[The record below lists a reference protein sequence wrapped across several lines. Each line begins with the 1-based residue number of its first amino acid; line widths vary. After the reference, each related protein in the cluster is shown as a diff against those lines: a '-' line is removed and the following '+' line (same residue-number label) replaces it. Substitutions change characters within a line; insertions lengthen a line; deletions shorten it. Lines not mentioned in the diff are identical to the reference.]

1 MFIELLERGNMM
13 DILIDEAL
21 AGQCVRR
28 VLQNELKFSTKMIKS
43 LKYRPLGIAVDGK
56 AVTVRHILKIGEC
69 LSLAI
74 EDTESSSA
82 LTPVDLPLDIL
93 YEDADIV
100 VPSKPADMPTHPSH
114 DHYTDTVENALAFR
128 YKKEGIPFVF
138 RPINRLDRNTS
149 GLLLICRN
157 KRAAGKL
164 TQSMQKG
171 EIQKFYLAVVIGE
184 LQEREGVIDAPLHRT
199 KESIIVREVCSPD
212 APDAD
217 AACTEYRVLAVEN
230 GYSLVLVRPLTGRT
244 HQIRVH
250 FAYAGHPLVGDDLY
264 GTSTPFINRHALH
277 AYRLSFP
284 HPMREEQ
291 MDFSAPLC
299 SDMRQL
305 IEECFPTALAKGVLD
320 EYTQHK

>member
-1 MFIELLERGNMM
+1 M
-13 DILIDEAL
+13 DVLIDEVL

-28 VLQNELKFSTKMIKS
+28 VLQVELKLSTKMIKS
-43 LKYRPLGIAVDGK
+43 LKYTPFGITVDGK
-56 AVTVRHILKIGEC
+56 PVTVRHILQLGEC

-74 EDTESSSA
+74 EDSESSPA

-93 YEDADIV
+93 YEDGDIV
-100 VPSKPADMPTHPSH
+100 IPAKPADMPTHPSH
-114 DHYTDTVENALAFR
+114 DHYTDTVANALAFR
-128 YKKEGIPFVF
+128 YAKEGIPFVF

-149 GLLLICRN
+149 GLLLIARN

-171 EIQKFYLAVVIGE
+171 EIEKTYLAVAVGE
-184 LQEREGVIDAPLHRT
+184 MKEKDGVINAPLHRT
-199 KESIIVREVCSPD
+199 KESIIVREVCAPD

-250 FAYAGHPLVGDDLY
+250 FAHAGHPLVGDDLY
-264 GTSTPFINRHALH
+264 GTPTPLINRHALH

-284 HPMREEQ
+284 HPMNEKRLT
-291 MDFSAPLC
+291 FSAPL
-299 SDMRQL
+299 SPDMREL
-305 IEECFPTALAKGVLD
+305 IGKCFPTALKKGVLD
-320 EYTQHK
+320 EYTKNR

>member
-1 MFIELLERGNMM
+1 M
-13 DILIDEAL
+13 DILVDASL

-28 VLQNELKFSTKMIKS
+28 VLQSELKLSTKMIKS
-43 LKYRPLGIAVDGK
+43 LKYRPLGITVDGK
-56 AVTVRHILKIGEC
+56 SVTVRHILQIGEC

-74 EDTESSSA
+74 EDDESSPA
-82 LTPVDLPLDIL
+82 LTPVDLPLEIL
-93 YEDADIV
+93 YEDDDIV
-100 VPSKPADMPTHPSH
+100 VPAKPADMPTHPSH
-114 DHYTDTVENALAFR
+114 DHYTDTVANALAFR
-128 YKKEGIPFVF
+128 YEKEGIPFVF

-149 GLLLICRN
+149 GLLLISRN

-171 EIQKFYLAVVIGE
+171 EIEKTYLAVATHE
-184 LQEREGVIDAPLHRT
+184 MTEREGVIDAPLHRT

-264 GTSTPFINRHALH
+264 GTPSPLIGRHALH
-277 AYRLSFP
+277 AYQLSFP
-284 HPMREEQ
+284 HPMKEKR
-291 MDFSAPLC
+291 MTITAPLC
-299 SDMRQL
+299 ADMQQL
-305 IEECFPTALAKGVLD
+305 IENCFPNALAKGVLD
-320 EYTQHK
+320 EYAKSK